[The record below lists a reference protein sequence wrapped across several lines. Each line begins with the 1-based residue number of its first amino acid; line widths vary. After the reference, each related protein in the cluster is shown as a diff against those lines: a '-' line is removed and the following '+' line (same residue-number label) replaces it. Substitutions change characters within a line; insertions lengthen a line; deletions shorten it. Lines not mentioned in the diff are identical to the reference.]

1 MSADDQADALKGC
14 SPQAVWSLNG
24 GTKLKPCFDRDL
36 LKWATAPGRVFRVYH
51 AFLLVEPTKHTRTM
65 RDKFKALMRELV
77 DKRGVVIE
85 DAYAALTT
93 AHPGQRKAMEA
104 MAREMIARSCQGAKS
119 AANGERMRG
128 RQLVVFNKEQLK
140 DAKSIWRNVKDY
152 PTWEDAGEA
161 LAEIRTTTGEKFTTD
176 RAFKLWKGRK

>member
-14 SPQAVWSLNG
+14 NPQAVWSLNG
-24 GTKLKPCFDRDL
+24 GTKLKLCFDRDL
-36 LKWATAPGRVFRVYH
+36 LKWATSPGRVFRVYH
-51 AFLLVEPTKHTRTM
+51 AFLLVEPAKHTRTM

-77 DKRGVVIE
+77 DKRGAVIE

-104 MAREMIARSCQGAKS
+104 MAREMIARSCRGAKS
-119 AANGERMRG
+119 AANGERSRG
-128 RQLVVFNKEQLK
+128 RQFVEFSAAQKK
-140 DAKSIWRNVKDY
+140 DAKAIWRNVKDY

-161 LAEIRTTTGEKFTTD
+161 LKEICTTAGEKFTTD
-176 RAFKLWKGRK
+176 RAFKLWRGRR